1 MNLLNKIR
9 HGARMDQ
16 AVKSE
21 SPNVLDDDVFYQ
33 IRDIIYQSSGIY
45 LKDQKK
51 YLIETRLSGR
61 LRQLQLNNFQEYLAL
76 LKRPD
81 ENEELHFL
89 LDSITVNE
97 TSFFRNPPQINA
109 FQEVIFPRVVQMAR
123 QNGQSRIRI
132 FSAGCSSGE
141 EAYTLAMIIHKH
153 FPEIRKE
160 FTIDIIGVDI
170 NREVLQQA
178 IQGRFS
184 KFSIRNLPETYLNEF
199 FKPVGASYQ
208 IDERIRN
215 MVKFY
220 KGNISDANQMQKLGQ
235 FSIIFCRNVLIY
247 FDRESKKR
255 TLQNLYNMLIPQGYL
270 FIGHS
275 ESLHGISQAFKLILL
290 NKAIVYQRP

>member
-1 MNLLNKIR
+1 MSLLNKIR
-9 HGARMDQ
+9 HGARMEQ
-16 AVKSE
+16 AVK
-21 SPNVLDDDVFYQ
+21 PDGTNVLDDDVFYQ
-33 IRDIIYQSSGIY
+33 IRDIIYHSSGIY

-61 LRQLQLNNFQEYLAL
+61 LQQLHLTTFQEYLEI
-76 LKRPD
+76 LKRPG
-81 ENEELHFL
+81 ENEELHYL

-109 FQEVIFPRVVQMAR
+109 FQEVIFPRVIEMA
-123 QNGQSRIRI
+123 QKNGQSRIRI

-141 EAYTLAMIIHKH
+141 EAYTLAMIIYQQ
-153 FPEIRKE
+153 FPQILKE
-160 FTIDIIGVDI
+160 FTVDIVGVDI

-199 FKPVGASYQ
+199 FKPAGASYQ
-208 IDERIRN
+208 IDDRIKR

-220 KGNISDANQMQKLGQ
+220 KGNISDPDQMKKLGQ

-247 FDRESKKR
+247 FDKESKKR
-255 TLQNLYNMLIPQGYL
+255 TLQNLFNLLIPQGYL